1 MRVRRLMLAALAAL
15 SVLGVGLVS
24 TSAALAAGAPT
35 VEAQSSSGVT
45 PFDAVLEAQVNP
57 NEESTA
63 ITFEYATNEALTGAT
78 TVTGPTIEG
87 GSQPVAA
94 DIGGGLTP
102 NQIYYYRVV
111 ATNATGTTD
120 GTPVQSFNT
129 LVAEAPAVGT
139 QSSSSVTP
147 FDGVLE
153 AQVNPNYQETTT
165 TFEYATN
172 EALTE
177 NLKTVAGATF
187 GGFGEQPTSADIGGG
202 LTPNTTYY
210 YRVVATNG
218 TGKTEGAPVQ
228 TFTTLEAFA
237 PEISGEN
244 LTELTSTR
252 VDVNGQINP
261 DYQET
266 VYAADCGTGEDPSND
281 FQTYPGTE
289 PISAANGS
297 QPVPVSIAVTGLTP
311 NTKYS
316 CWLVATNLTG
326 ESKGVEMPFQT
337 QDQPGVVTGASSNI
351 TRTTAALA
359 GTVDP
364 AGVSTYYHFVYGTT
378 EGYGRSTSEVAAGES
393 FENIAAGAA
402 LEELAPGTTYH
413 YALVATNIYGT
424 VMGADRTFATLPP
437 TPPTASTGGTLN
449 VGHQSAILTGTVD
462 PDGLPTVYKFEL
474 GTETGV
480 YYPQTFGSASGSGGQ
495 GVSLELQ
502 SLAAGVTY
510 HYRIVAEN
518 ADGISR
524 GQDQTFTT
532 ESYPNPL
539 SVPVS
544 PALIPIAPAT
554 PPAKVVAKK
563 AAKKPVK
570 HKKHKKSKKKKKKK
584 K

>member
-78 TVTGPTIEG
+78 TITGPTIEG
-87 GSQPVAA
+87 GSQPVA
-94 DIGGGLTP
+94 
-102 NQIYYYRVV
+102 
-111 ATNATGTTD
+111 
-120 GTPVQSFNT
+120 
-129 LVAEAPAVGT
+129 
-139 QSSSSVTP
+139 
-147 FDGVLE
+147 
-153 AQVNPNYQETTT
+153 
-165 TFEYATN
+165 
-172 EALTE
+172 
-177 NLKTVAGATF
+177 
-187 GGFGEQPTSADIGGG
+187 ADIGGG

-228 TFTTLEAFA
+228 TFTTQEAFA

-244 LTELTSTR
+244 LTEVTSTS
-252 VDVNGQINP
+252 VNVSGQINP

-266 VYAADCGTGEDPSND
+266 VYAADCGTGEDPRND

-316 CWLVATNLTG
+316 CWLVATNVTG
-326 ESKGVEMPFQT
+326 ESKGGEMPFQT
-337 QDQPGVVTGASSNI
+337 KDQPGVVTGASSNI

-364 AGVSTYYHFVYGTT
+364 TGVSTYYHFVYGTT
-378 EGYGRSTSEVAAGES
+378 ASYGRSTSEVAAGEA
-393 FENIAAGAA
+393 FENVAAGAA
-402 LEELAPGTTYH
+402 LEELVPGTTYH
-413 YALVATNIYGT
+413 YALVATNTYGT
-424 VMGADRTFATLPP
+424 VVGADQTFTTLPP
-437 TPPTASTGGTLN
+437 TPPTASTGGPVN
-449 VGHQSAILTGTVD
+449 VGHQSAIITGTID
-462 PDGLPTVYKFEL
+462 PNGLSSTYEFQL
-474 GTETGV
+474 GTEAGV
-480 YYPQTFGSASGSGGQ
+480 YYPQTFGSASGSGEQ

-502 SLAAGVTY
+502 SLAPGVTY
-510 HYRIVAEN
+510 HYRLVATN
-518 ADGISR
+518 QDGTSY

-539 SVPVS
+539 TVPVS
-544 PALIPIAPAT
+544 PALIPVAPAT
-554 PPAKVVAKK
+554 PPTKVAAKK
-563 AAKKPVK
+563 APKKPVK